1 MANYFKLLK
10 ILLIEPFYTDSHKQ
24 WADGLIANSRHQIK
38 LLSLP
43 GRHWK
48 WRMFGAAVTLANEFK
63 KLNETFDLIL
73 ATDMLD
79 VSTFLGLTKELT
91 ANTKTAIYFHE
102 NQLTY
107 PWSKNDPDVELQRD
121 RTYAFINYTSAL
133 AADKVLFNSAYHKN
147 SFLNA
152 LPDYLKAFPDFQN
165 INSIESI
172 TEKSEVLHVGL
183 NLQKFDAYDEVN
195 NNRSNLNE
203 YPLILWNHRW
213 EFDKNPE
220 QFFNVLQSLQ
230 QNEVKFKLVVLGKA
244 YSKQPNIFNEVTSI
258 FKDELLHI
266 GYAESF
272 EEYAKWLQQADII
285 PITSNQE
292 FFGISLI
299 EAMYCNTFPLLPKR
313 LSYPEHIPAN
323 LHNTFFYD
331 DEKHLKS
338 KLQRLIFDIAL
349 PRKQNIRNHIKH
361 YNWQN
366 MVTSYD
372 NCFELI
378 K

>member
-1 MANYFKLLK
+1 MK

-24 WADGLIANSRHQIK
+24 WADGLIANSKHSIK

-63 KLNETFDLIL
+63 KLNESFDLIL
-73 ATDMLD
+73 TTDMLD
-79 VSTFLGLTKELT
+79 LSTFLGLTKGYSS
-91 ANTKTAIYFHE
+91 NTKTAIYFHE

-107 PWSKNDPDVELQRD
+107 PWSETDPDVELQRD
-121 RTYAFINYTSAL
+121 RTYAFINYTSAI
-133 AADKVLFNSAYHKN
+133 AADKVFFNSNYHQT

-152 LPDYLKAFPDFQN
+152 LPNYLKAFPDHQN
-165 INSIESI
+165 LNTIDEIKN
-172 TEKSEVLHVGL
+172 KSSVLNIGL
-183 NLQKFDAYDEVN
+183 DLQKFDEFEIINKQRAT
-195 NNRSNLNE
+195 LNE

-213 EFDKNPE
+213 EFDKNPD
-220 QFFNVLQSLQ
+220 QFFSVLKALKE
-230 QNEVKFKLVVLGKA
+230 NGVKFKLAVLGKS
-244 YSKQPNIFNEVTSI
+244 YKKQPEIFNSI
-258 FKDELLHI
+258 KSSFENELVHF
-266 GYAESF
+266 GYANSF
-272 EEYAKWLQQADII
+272 KEYANWLQQADII

-313 LSYPEHIPAN
+313 LSYPEHLPDY
-323 LHNTFFYD
+323 LHNTFFYE
-331 DEKHLKS
+331 DEKQLKS

-349 PRKQNIRNHIKH
+349 PRKQNIKQYIEK

-366 MVTSYD
+366 MNAIYD
-372 NCFELI
+372 KSFELI